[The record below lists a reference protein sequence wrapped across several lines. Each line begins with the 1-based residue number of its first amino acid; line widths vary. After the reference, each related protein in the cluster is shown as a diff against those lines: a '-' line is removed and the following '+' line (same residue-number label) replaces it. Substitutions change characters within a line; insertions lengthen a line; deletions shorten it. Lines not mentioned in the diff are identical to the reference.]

1 MHASAKRLIK
11 GFALAWFPKEKQSSA
26 LRLHACA
33 FFQIEDFKKD
43 CNLKGD
49 HARAEPLIGNPK
61 GYPDHLCAAKLVKT
75 EGFKSILLAQ
85 PSGDD
90 LVRSTS
96 MVTKGLQSCASYPL
110 LCAAKLHILL
120 VQPDKN
126 FLLKI
131 Y

>member
-11 GFALAWFPKEKQSSA
+11 GFALAWFPKGKQSSA

-61 GYPDHLCAAKLVKT
+61 GYPDHLCAAKLR
-75 EGFKSILLAQ
+75 ILLAQ

-96 MVTKGLQSCASYPL
+96 MVTKGLQSCASYPW
-110 LCAAKLHILL
+110 LCAAKLHLLL